1 MAGERLGFTPRV
13 ESTSVKQQLAEAKY
27 GQKSAANG
35 VVETGSGKRESAAE
49 MGIWATEKVTMPLG
63 FLVAVAAAP
72 FAPIV
77 SAAALAGVG
86 TDYMGKE
93 WARDEA
99 MRLKKKRMAEAQAQ
113 AKKEGKVV
121 LDTTEISAEVQRRD
135 AVTQEMQKRK
145 KIEMNLRAKQ
155 GTVYSRE
162 QVDLAA

>member
-1 MAGERLGFTPRV
+1 MVGERIRFTPNT
-13 ESTSVKQQLAEAKY
+13 EYTSVKQQLAEAKY
-27 GQKSAANG
+27 GQKRAAKG
-35 VVETGSGKRESAAE
+35 VVETGPGARENAAE

-63 FLVAVAAAP
+63 FIVAVAAAP

-113 AKKEGKVV
+113 AKKQGKVV
-121 LDTTEISAEVQRRD
+121 VDTTEVSAEVQRRD
-135 AVTQEMQKRK
+135 ALTREMQHRK
-145 KIEMNLRAKQ
+145 KVEMNLRANQ

-162 QVDLAA
+162 QVALAA